1 MGKARSNAIDDGA
14 DILSSKVDAKT
25 KSVLLNTGDNS
36 NARSD
41 TDNVVSWQQC
51 GYISR
56 PSKPNKGKKSAQAV
70 IVRRGG
76 VDVSICTRDTR
87 GQELAENLEYGETCV
102 YAAGE
107 TGTAQARALFRASG
121 SAGFFTRQGN
131 TSAGAGVVA
140 QVKADGTIVLA
151 NAFGGLE
158 IGTSSAKLVFGASSI
173 ELTASG
179 IAFSGALADLATILV
194 KLGAGAAAPVLWG
207 PTGVAG
213 AASTA
218 VTVAAVPG
226 ATATPTLPSNA
237 IPE

>member
-1 MGKARSNAIDDGA
+1 MGSRQNDIDAGV
-14 DILSSKVDAKT
+14 DILSSRVDAKT
-25 KSVLLNTGDNS
+25 KSVLLGTGDNG
-36 NARSD
+36 NERSD

-51 GYISR
+51 GYMSR
-56 PSKPNKGKKSAQAV
+56 ASKPSRGKKSAQAV
-70 IVRRGG
+70 IVRRGD
-76 VDVSICTRDTR
+76 VDISICTRDTR
-87 GQELAENLEYGETCV
+87 GQELAEDLDYGETCV

-121 SAGFFTRQGN
+121 ACGLFTRQGN
-131 TSAGAGVVA
+131 VAGGAGVVA

-158 IGTSSAKLVFGASSI
+158 IGTASAKLVFGASSI